1 MRILVITNFYP
12 PYAIGGMEHR
22 CQETINLLRKR
33 GHEVIV
39 LTSTYGVSPQGVVD
53 GMEYR
58 LLALESDLMHYQ
70 PLRFFLNWWQDEKHN
85 LRTFEYVLN
94 KFKPDLVFIWG
105 MWNLSHQ
112 LPYYAEKVW
121 KGPVVYSLANDWP
134 AQPSIHESYWRLP
147 ARHRVMKPLKYHVG
161 NLALNYFNK
170 SRKNIDLQFNH
181 VICASRALRDQLL
194 KAGVPLQDAPVIYPG
209 INLEQFS
216 KNGLQRKETSALR
229 LSLLY
234 AGSLVEHKGVHTAI
248 EAMGH
253 LSKEEL
259 DLNLKFTIVGSGHKS
274 YENHIH
280 TLVDKYRL
288 HNKISFINQIPRDEM
303 PDLMRISDVLLFPS
317 IWEEPFSRVVL
328 EAMASGLVVI
338 GTETGGT
345 KEILKHGE
353 TGLSFP
359 PGDAGALARCVKQLI
374 EKPELKAKLSKNGRM
389 LVERQFDIHRMVDE
403 IEAYLED
410 VIKPSSAIPGSVK
423 RNQESLRV
431 A

>member
-12 PYAIGGMEHR
+12 PYAIGGMEYR

-33 GHEVIV
+33 GHKVIV

-70 PLRFFLNWWQDEKHN
+70 PLRFFLNWWQEEKHN
-85 LRTFEYVLN
+85 LRTFEHVLH

-105 MWNLSHQ
+105 MWNLSHH
-112 LPYYAEKVW
+112 LPYYAEQVW
-121 KGPVVYSLANDWP
+121 RGPVVYSLANDWP
-134 AQPSIHESYWRLP
+134 AQPSIHESYWHLP
-147 ARHRVMKPLKYHVG
+147 ARHRLLKPLKQLTG
-161 NLALNYFNK
+161 NLALNYLNL
-170 SRKNIDLQFNH
+170 RCKNIVLQFNH
-181 VICASRALRDQLL
+181 VICASHTLQEQLL
-194 KAGVPLQDAPVIYPG
+194 KAGVQLQDAPVIYPG
-209 INLEQFS
+209 IDLKQFS
-216 KNGLQRKETSALR
+216 TNGLQGEDPSALR

-259 DLNLKFTIVGSGHKS
+259 DLNLNLTIVGSGHKL
-274 YENHIH
+274 YEIH
-280 TLVDKYRL
+280 L
-288 HNKISFINQIPRDEM
+288 HNLVNKYGLQNKVYFVEQIARAEM
-303 PDLMRISDVLLFPS
+303 PNLMHRHNILIFPS

-353 TGLSFP
+353 TGLSFS
-359 PGDAGALARCVKQLI
+359 PGDAGALAGCVKQLI
-374 EKPELKAKLSKNGRM
+374 DKPELRAKLSKNGRE

-403 IEAYLED
+403 IESYLED
-410 VIKPSSAIPGSVK
+410 VIKPSSAIPGSV
-423 RNQESLRV
+423 RPTEESLM
-431 A
+431 AS